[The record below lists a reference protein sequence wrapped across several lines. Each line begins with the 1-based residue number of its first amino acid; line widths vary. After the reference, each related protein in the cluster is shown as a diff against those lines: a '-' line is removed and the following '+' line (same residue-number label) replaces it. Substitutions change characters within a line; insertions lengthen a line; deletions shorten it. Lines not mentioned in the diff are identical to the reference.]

1 MHLTFYTQK
10 ELEATG
16 EDLTLLELVPLVELE
31 IASASKSS
39 R

>member
-10 ELEATG
+10 ELEAIG
-16 EDLTLLELVPLVELE
+16 EDLNLLELVPLVEPE